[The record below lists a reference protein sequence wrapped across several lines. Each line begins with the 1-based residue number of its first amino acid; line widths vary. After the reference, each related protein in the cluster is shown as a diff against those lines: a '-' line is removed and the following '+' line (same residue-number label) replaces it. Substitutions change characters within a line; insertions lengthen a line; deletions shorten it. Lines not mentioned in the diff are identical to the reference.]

1 LERSTP
7 AGWISHPKIEFVSA
21 QKQTW
26 KKQRAIHKGRAMQ
39 NIAQS
44 ALVYQICP
52 PVESE
57 DMRGPGPGN
66 PTKVTIPGKQ
76 VQKSLPGT
84 PVSTPILDRNKLIG
98 KYGVARDDLAP
109 SKFIQNCKCN
119 TRPHLLL
126 GNVTVSQLQ
135 SFFLRAILKGLE
147 NIPKEVRSVKPYY
160 L

>member
-1 LERSTP
+1 
-7 AGWISHPKIEFVSA
+7 
-21 QKQTW
+21 
-26 KKQRAIHKGRAMQ
+26 MQ